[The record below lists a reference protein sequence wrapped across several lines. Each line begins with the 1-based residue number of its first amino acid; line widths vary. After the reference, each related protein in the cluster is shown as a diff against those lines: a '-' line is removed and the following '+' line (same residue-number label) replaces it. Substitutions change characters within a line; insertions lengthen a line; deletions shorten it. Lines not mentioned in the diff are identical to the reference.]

1 MIENILDENE
11 NAVEI
16 ATSEAQET
24 EISNQ
29 VIQEYIDSIRSQA
42 ESTIRKPYEDDYVEL
57 FTTGFLRI
65 PVEEFYDSAYV
76 TDDKVNRNDI
86 EYVKMF
92 LDAMNYTF
100 DINFG
105 VRIVEGAN
113 SGMLYSM
120 YKIFITHFADFFL
133 NYVCGLQKLG
143 PEFEEDIPNWA
154 ELSFEHYK
162 KIAGD
167 KSPTISYALVKSY
180 IDYIIEDGLFG
191 EYYFEI
197 CQLESSGNNDLSDL
211 VVASTNYRIKY
222 DNDFFALKLGKI
234 LTSNIVVCDTIIT
247 KLVEIF
253 GRTNLVPDA
262 TVSKPSTVD
271 LAEPVNELTT

>member
-1 MIENILDENE
+1 
-11 NAVEI
+11 
-16 ATSEAQET
+16 
-24 EISNQ
+24 
-29 VIQEYIDSIRSQA
+29 
-42 ESTIRKPYEDDYVEL
+42 
-57 FTTGFLRI
+57 
-65 PVEEFYDSAYV
+65 
-76 TDDKVNRNDI
+76 
-86 EYVKMF
+86 MF

-100 DINFG
+100 DMNFG

-113 SGMLYSM
+113 SGMLYSI
-120 YKIFITHFADFFL
+120 YKIFITHFSDFFL

-154 ELSFEHYK
+154 ELSFEHYN

-211 VVASTNYRIKY
+211 VVASANYRIKY

-234 LTSNIVVCDTIIT
+234 LTSNIICDAIIA

-253 GRTNLVPDA
+253 SNMDVTPDTN
-262 TVSKPSTVD
+262 VSKPSVVNLT
-271 LAEPVNELTT
+271 EPVNELVT